1 MRNKATP
8 PVYSQVAYD
17 IATKI
22 ATGVLEENSRFSGRS
37 LMSTEYSV
45 SQETIRRA
53 MKQLADMGIIDI
65 QQSSGAI
72 VISREKASE
81 YINKFKASKDVR
93 SLKNEL
99 RALLAQRESIDQRI
113 MNLIE
118 QITNLNERFTHSDP
132 LKNYEFEILPNSKLA
147 GKSIKDSEFRQK
159 TQATIVAIRSEGEID
174 LSPGPDTVF
183 KPYDILVVA
192 GSPST
197 VGKVRELIM

>member
-1 MRNKATP
+1 MRSNASP

-22 ATGVLEENSRFSGRS
+22 ATGALEENSRFSGRS

-53 MKQLADMGIIDI
+53 LKQLSDMGIIDI
-65 QQSSGAI
+65 QQSSGA
-72 VISREKASE
+72 VVLSREKASE
-81 YINKFKASKDVR
+81 YIDKFKASKDVR

-99 RALLAQRESIDQRI
+99 RTLLAQRDILDQRV

-132 LKNYEFEILPNSKLA
+132 LKNYEFEILPNSQL
-147 GKSIKDSEFRQK
+147 
-159 TQATIVAIRSEGEID
+159 
-174 LSPGPDTVF
+174 
-183 KPYDILVVA
+183 
-192 GSPST
+192 
-197 VGKVRELIM
+197 

>member
-53 MKQLADMGIIDI
+53 MKQLADMGIIEI

-72 VISREKASE
+72 VISREKASK
-81 YINKFKASKDVR
+81 YIDKFKSSKDLR

-99 RALLAQRESIDQRI
+99 RALLAQREAMDQRI

-118 QITNLNERFTHSDP
+118 QITNLNERFIHSDP
-132 LKNYEFEILPNSKLA
+132 LKNYEFEILPNSKLV
-147 GKSIKDSEFRQK
+147 GKSIKDSEFRLK
-159 TQATIVAIRSEGEID
+159 TQAIIVAIRSEEEID
-174 LSPGPDTVF
+174 LSPGPDTLF

-197 VGKVRELIM
+197 VDKVRELIQ